1 MKKITKY
8 ILLCLVFGCFLSG
21 CSSTP
26 KQTNKTVSFNLET
39 SHKGKTQKVS
49 VKYPSDSYN
58 LIKEDDTQF
67 IVTKKGSDDAV
78 INGGF
83 FDSASIIQHKYYAST
98 SCIPNISDQKKE
110 TTNQGTV
117 YQYTYKESDDMIQY
131 VYVLDID
138 DSDYGLVM
146 YVYNNQKE
154 FANAIKN
161 ISLDIKKQP

>member
-21 CSSTP
+21 CSSAP
-26 KQTNKTVSFNLET
+26 KQTTKTASFPLET
-39 SHKGKTQKVS
+39 KDKEKTQKVS

-83 FDSASIIQHKYYAST
+83 FGSTSIIQHKYYATT
-98 SCIPNISDQKKE
+98 SGIPNISDQKKE
-110 TTNQGTV
+110 TTNQGTI
-117 YQYTYKESDDMIQY
+117 YQYTYKESDNMIQY
-131 VYVLDID
+131 VYVLDFN

-154 FANAIKN
+154 FTNAIKN
-161 ISLDIKKQP
+161 ITFNIEK